1 MSSLCNY
8 SDAYI
13 LVSGTVTIT
22 GESDDDVAKRLDEG
36 NKWVIFKN
44 CAPLTDCT
52 SKINNT
58 QKDNTKYIDITI
70 IIRKHQELCGNITEM
85 INLNHSNTKLK

>member
-1 MSSLCNY
+1 MLMSSLCNY

-44 CAPLTDCT
+44 CAPFTDCT

-58 QKDNTKYIDITI
+58 QKDNA
-70 IIRKHQELCGNITEM
+70 NI
-85 INLNHSNTKLK
+85 